1 MCAATLK
8 ILALSDHPRKLVQR
22 ASAQRIEQIVLFFIY
37 VILFSNRKED
47 VDIHQKCL
55 SQNIPLLTSLSE
67 GKCYKGIF

>member
-1 MCAATLK
+1 MCAVTLN
-8 ILALSDHPRKLVQR
+8 ILALSDHPRKLVQK

-47 VDIHQKCL
+47 DTHQKCL
-55 SQNIPLLTSLSE
+55 SQNIPLQTSLSE